1 MAQLSTLPVAPGLQK
16 EGRKKRHNP
25 ILLCISSC
33 TGRSRSHM
41 YTTRSY
47 THGAPALRVQTHAT
61 QQPKTSFD
69 CRRPQPPVAYR
80 RTTTLNYTK
89 NSSKG
94 PRSWLLLAEEPLPTC
109 NWDIEARL
117 VDAVVVPLRQY
128 LAAVIVQRSVQI
140 VLQGKG
146 HNIRRKHYIPSAAQ
160 ATSQNFPVLRAN
172 SGFYRCA
179 KRRRASRPGL
189 HNSNR
194 G

>member
-25 ILLCISSC
+25 ILLVRARVARDRTCIRLGPIH
-33 TGRSRSHM
+33 TERQLYAYKH
-41 YTTRSY
+41 
-47 THGAPALRVQTHAT
+47 T
-61 QQPKTSFD
+61 QHNSQTSFD